1 MTMLDTGFRGQNPG
15 GPSPTILMAPGEPRA
30 HVVLRSAEFRRGR
43 EESWRELDDLVR
55 RVESRGI
62 TSVSADELQKMPL
75 LYRSALSSLSVARS
89 IALDRNLLRYLE
101 GLTLRAYLVV
111 YGPRTGLFSGLG
123 DFFRRGFPAAVRRI
137 GWHILISFA
146 ALMIGVV
153 AGYLI
158 VNSDEEWFN
167 AIVPDDLS
175 GGRGPTA
182 TAEELR
188 RTELFPPWPGFKDT
202 FIVFANYLFRHNSMV
217 AILSF
222 GLGFIA
228 GVPTLLLMVYQG
240 LILGAFIAIHARR
253 GLFVDFLGWISI
265 HGVTEI
271 GAFVLCGA
279 AGLLVAE
286 KILFPGRYSRLE
298 SLAIYGKQAAM
309 VVGGAV
315 AMLFIA
321 GIIEGG
327 FRQLIDVTSWRF
339 AFAAVTAVL
348 WLLYFM
354 WGRKEADH
362 GLPN

>member
-1 MTMLDTGFRGQNPG
+1 MTMLDAGFRGQDAG
-15 GPSPTILMAPGEPRA
+15 GPAPTIIGTSLEPRA
-30 HVVLRSAEFRRGR
+30 NVVLRSAEFRRGR
-43 EESWRELDDLVR
+43 EESWRELDDLVQ
-55 RVESRGI
+55 RVEKRGI
-62 TSVSADELQKMPL
+62 RSVSADELQKMPL

-111 YGPRTGLFSGLG
+111 YGPRTSLFAGLG
-123 DFFRRGFPAAVRRI
+123 QFFTRGFPAAVRKV

-146 ALMIGVV
+146 ALVIGIV

-158 VNSDEEWFN
+158 VASDEEWFN

-175 GGRGPTA
+175 DGRGPTV

-188 RTELFPPWPGFKDT
+188 RTELFAPWPGFKDA
-202 FIVFANYLFRHNSMV
+202 FIVFANYLFRHNSIV

-222 GLGFIA
+222 GLGFMA

-240 LILGAFIAIHARR
+240 LILGAFIAIHAKR
-253 GLFVDFLGWISI
+253 GVFVDFIGWLSI
-265 HGVTEI
+265 HGVTEL

-286 KILFPGRYSRLE
+286 KILFPGRYTRLE
-298 SLAIYGKQAAM
+298 SLAIHGKQAAII
-309 VVGGAV
+309 VGGSV

-327 FRQLIDVTSWRF
+327 FRQLVGVTSWRF
-339 AFAAVTAVL
+339 AFAGVTAVL
-348 WLLYFM
+348 WFLYFM
-354 WGRKEADH
+354 SGRKEEQH
-362 GLPN
+362 GLPT

>member
-1 MTMLDTGFRGQNPG
+1 MSAVDAGLRPADPA
-15 GPSPTILMAPGEPRA
+15 GPAPTIIGVPNEPRA
-30 HVVLRSAEFRRGR
+30 QLVLRSAEFRRGR
-43 EESWRELDDLVR
+43 EESWRELEGLVG
-55 RVESRGI
+55 RVEKRGI
-62 TSVSADELQKMPL
+62 HGVSADELQKMPL

-101 GLTLRAYLVV
+101 ALTLRAYLVV
-111 YGPRTGLFSGLG
+111 YGPRTSLFAGLG
-123 DFFRRGFPAAVRRI
+123 HFFRRGFPASVRKI

-146 ALMIGVV
+146 ALMIGII

-158 VNSDEEWFN
+158 VHADEEWFN

-175 GGRGPTA
+175 GGRGPTV

-188 RTELFPPWPGFKDT
+188 KTELFPPWPGFKDT

-222 GLGFIA
+222 GLGFMA

-240 LILGAFIAIHARR
+240 LILGAFIAIHANR
-253 GLFVDFLGWISI
+253 GLFVDFMGWISI

-298 SLAIYGKQAAM
+298 SLAIHGKQAA
-309 VVGGAV
+309 VIVGGSV

-327 FRQLIDVTSWRF
+327 FRQLIDVTAWRY
-339 AFAAVTAVL
+339 AFASITAVL
-348 WLLYFM
+348 WLAYFLS
-354 WGRKEADH
+354 GRGEADD
-362 GLPN
+362 GLPK

>member
-1 MTMLDTGFRGQNPG
+1 M
-15 GPSPTILMAPGEPRA
+15 
-30 HVVLRSAEFRRGR
+30 LRSAEFRRGR
-43 EESWRELDDLVR
+43 EESWRELEDLVQ
-55 RVESRGI
+55 RVEKRGI
-62 TSVSADELQKMPL
+62 NSVSADELQKMPL

-111 YGPRTGLFSGLG
+111 YGPRTSLAAGLG
-123 DFFRRGFPAAVRRI
+123 HFFRRGFPQAVCRI
-137 GWHILISFA
+137 GWHILVSFA
-146 ALMIGVV
+146 AFFIGLI

-175 GGRGPTA
+175 GGRGPTV

-188 RTELFPPWPGFKDT
+188 NTELFQPWQGYKET

-222 GLGFIA
+222 GLGFMA

-253 GLFVDFLGWISI
+253 GLFVDFIGWLSI
-265 HGVTEI
+265 HGVTEM

-286 KILFPGRYSRLE
+286 KILFPGRYTRLE
-298 SLAIYGKQAAM
+298 SLAIHGKQAAI
-309 VVGGAV
+309 VVGGSI

-348 WLLYFM
+348 WLVYFLS
-354 WGRKEADH
+354 GRKGEQH
-362 GLPN
+362 GLPA